1 MINISKLWCGL
12 AGESDDLRYEQSK
25 SHGPVV
31 VYNCTESCNL
41 RCLHCYSSSPAHIGG
56 PHLEV
61 SPPQPGREPKLDTCG
76 SDQLTTAQAKRLL
89 PQFAEANCPVLLFSG
104 GEPLLR
110 RDLFEL
116 LAEAKRLGLRTVIST
131 NGTLIDAATAEK
143 LAELGV
149 HYVGISLDGEEKFH
163 DKFRQTKGCFKAAV
177 AGIENCKKAG
187 IKTGLRF
194 TITKA
199 NAEQVP
205 FVFDIAASTGVRRI
219 CFYHLIRMG
228 RAKALD
234 EQVVRPEQTRR
245 VLDVIIDRTDDSAN
259 KGLID
264 EVLTVGNHADG
275 SYLLV
280 RMQNQQN
287 QAFPKARELLLT
299 HGGNKVGENIG
310 CVSWNGSVYADQ
322 FWRNY
327 SLGNIKERTF
337 KEIWEDLT
345 EPVLSKLRNK
355 SEFADARCLR
365 CKWFDLCKGNFR
377 FLGAEA
383 DDEYWLNEPAC
394 YLTDEE
400 IGN

>member
-1 MINISKLWCGL
+1 L
-12 AGESDDLRYEQSK
+12 Q
-25 SHGPVV
+25 
-31 VYNCTESCNL
+31 
-41 RCLHCYSSSPAHIGG
+41 CLHCYSSSPASIGG
-56 PHLEV
+56 PHLDV
-61 SPPQPGREPKLDTCG
+61 SPPPSRESELDTCG
-76 SDQLTTAQAKRLL
+76 SDELTTVQAKRLL
-89 PQFAEANCPVLLFSG
+89 PQLAEANCPVLLFSG

-110 RDLFEL
+110 SDLFEL

-131 NGTLIDAATAEK
+131 NGTLIDLATAEK

-149 HYVGISLDGEEKFH
+149 HYVGISIDGEEKFH
-163 DKFRQTKGCFKAAV
+163 DKFRQTKGCFKATV

-234 EQVVRPEQTRR
+234 EQVVRPEQTRH
-245 VLDVIIDRTDDSAN
+245 VLDVIIDRTDDSAK

-275 SYLLV
+275 PYLLV
-280 RMQNQQN
+280 RMQSQQN
-287 QAFPKARELLLT
+287 QAFQKARELLLV

-394 YLTDEE
+394 YLMDEE
-400 IGN
+400 IGI

>member
-56 PHLEV
+56 PHLDV
-61 SPPQPGREPKLDTCG
+61 SPPQPGREPKLDTSG
-76 SDQLTTAQAKRLL
+76 SDQLTTAQAKQFL
-89 PQFAEANCPVLLFSG
+89 PQLAEAN
-104 GEPLLR
+104 R
-110 RDLFEL
+110 KDLFEL

-131 NGTLIDAATAEK
+131 NGTLIDSATAQK
-143 LAELGV
+143 LADLGV

-163 DKFRQTKGCFKAAV
+163 DKFRQIQGCFKAAV
-177 AGIENCKKAG
+177 AGIEHCKKAD

-228 RAKALD
+228 RAKDLD
-234 EQVVRPEQTRR
+234 EQAVIPEQTRR
-245 VLDVIIDRTDDSAN
+245 VLDVIIERTDDSAN

-275 SYLLV
+275 PYLLV
-280 RMQNQQN
+280 KMQSQQN
-287 QAFPKARELLLT
+287 QAFQKARELLLV

-337 KEIWEDLT
+337 KEIWEDST
-345 EPVLSKLRNK
+345 EPVLGNACAANGLSCAKATSGSWALRPTTNIG
-355 SEFADARCLR
+355 STSR
-365 CKWFDLCKGNFR
+365 
-377 FLGAEA
+377 
-383 DDEYWLNEPAC
+383 PA
-394 YLTDEE
+394 T
-400 IGN
+400 